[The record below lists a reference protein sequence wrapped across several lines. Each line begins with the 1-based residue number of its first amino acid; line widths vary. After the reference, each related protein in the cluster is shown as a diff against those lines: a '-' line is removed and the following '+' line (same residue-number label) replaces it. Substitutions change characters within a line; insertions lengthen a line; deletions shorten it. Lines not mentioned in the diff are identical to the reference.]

1 MAVMTVAAVNVDV
14 AVSRPGHEVP
24 ASLWGIFLEDIAF
37 SVDGCLYP
45 ELVWNRG
52 FEFRPAPSDD
62 GFEKRL
68 KGPMDLGIPGW
79 SVDCRRGSMGR
90 FTLQY
95 AKPLRADTP
104 AYLRMEAFAPF
115 AGVRNTGPLGEM
127 DVKGGEP
134 LNLSLY
140 ARGDVPL
147 IVRVESADN
156 KILCEKH
163 FHPKETWRK
172 FAATVTPKASAKKAH
187 LLILAA
193 KAGTA
198 EIDYVSLMP
207 AKTFKGHGLR
217 EDIAQLIADLK
228 PANFRFPGGCMLESC
243 DYAGWFDW
251 KRTVGEPE
259 VRQPLWNI
267 WGYYQNVGLGFYEY
281 FVFCED
287 IGAEPLPVFIGGRT
301 CQFRNSKLFPKE
313 NLGWLVTNMLDAV
326 EFIRGP
332 TNTTWGA
339 LRAKMGHPAPF
350 PLKTIGIGNENWGKE
365 YYSRFYPLAAGVKA
379 VHPDLKVIAAIDPH
393 VIRDPPRGKES
404 WAEIRKGEVDFA
416 DEHMY
421 ASPSYLSHSAL
432 LP

>member
-1 MAVMTVAAVNVDV
+1 
-14 AVSRPGHEVP
+14 
-24 ASLWGIFLEDIAF
+24 
-37 SVDGCLYP
+37 
-45 ELVWNRG
+45 
-52 FEFRPAPSDD
+52 
-62 GFEKRL
+62 
-68 KGPMDLGIPGW
+68 
-79 SVDCRRGSMGR
+79 
-90 FTLQY
+90 
-95 AKPLRADTP
+95 
-104 AYLRMEAFAPF
+104 
-115 AGVRNTGPLGEM
+115 M

-134 LNLSLY
+134 LALSLY

-172 FAATVTPKASAKKAH
+172 LAATVTPKASAKKAH

-207 AKTFKGHGLR
+207 AETFKGHGLR
-217 EDIAQLIADLK
+217 KDIAQLIADLK

-251 KRTVGEPE
+251 KRTVGAPE
-259 VRQPLWNI
+259 TRQPLWNI

-350 PLKTIGIGNENWGKE
+350 PLKTIGIGNENWGK
-365 YYSRFYPLAAGVKA
+365 AA
-379 VHPDLKVIAAIDPH
+379 
-393 VIRDPPRGKES
+393 
-404 WAEIRKGEVDFA
+404 RKGELGGDPEGRGGLRGRAHVRLAELLAQPHGPLRFVSA
-416 DEHMY
+416 RPRAGVHRRVGH
-421 ASPSYLSHSAL
+421 ARHPSRLD
-432 LP
+432 